1 MSRIT
6 PYVPMHPKTPEVP
19 MSRMQEILA
28 RNTARVE
35 VKIEPPP
42 REPLKW
48 EKPVKTS
55 AHGAGY
61 VLTTCGLYSI
71 SKDGHEM
78 GFSYTAWKRNTT
90 PATNLG
96 CVRTREEAEKLCE
109 AAR

>member
-1 MSRIT
+1 
-6 PYVPMHPKTPEVP
+6 